1 VFSKEHVIEIAQ
13 FAQRHYLPIIS
24 DEIYAEMI
32 FPGHTFHSIASVG
45 VAVPSLICGGIGKQ
59 YLIPGWRLGWILIHD
74 PIGAFKDE
82 VRDGLSRLSMKI
94 LGPCTVIQAAL
105 PAIFDKVPH
114 SFHEKNIEVFR
125 RNAELIYK
133 GLSQVPGLNPIMPAG
148 AMYIMVGID
157 IGHFPLF
164 KDDIDFTKHLVIE
177 QSVFCLPGT
186 ALDSPNFFRIV
197 LVMPPT
203 KISEAIERISLFCS
217 QHYQ

>member
-1 VFSKEHVIEIAQ
+1 
-13 FAQRHYLPIIS
+13 
-24 DEIYAEMI
+24 
-32 FPGHTFHSIASVG
+32 
-45 VAVPSLICGGIGKQ
+45 
-59 YLIPGWRLGWILIHD
+59 
-74 PIGAFKDE
+74 
-82 VRDGLSRLSMKI
+82 MKI

-186 ALDSPNFFRIV
+186 VSLTATHSFVSVKQQMTLKHYSQVENE
-197 LVMPPT
+197 MPF
-203 KISEAIERISLFCS
+203 L
-217 QHYQ
+217 